1 MRVTVTATIHHP
13 QEVVF
18 RTAAYPEKEIEWDP
32 EMKAVEKLTDGPLGK
47 GSRYRGK
54 FKGFGTIEYEFAEFD
69 EPRRFIHQA
78 RVAIGTFQAP
88 VHLRAGERGD
98 QSDPGGRALVE
109 RARVDR
115 LADGEVDAG
124 EAIPAD
130 RRGGRFVP
138 PVEER
143 KLTTREGATQSRERR
158 EIWDECHRGPGR
170 GLMTQ
175 RS

>member
-1 MRVTVTATIHHP
+1 
-13 QEVVF
+13 
-18 RTAAYPEKEIEWDP
+18 
-32 EMKAVEKLTDGPLGK
+32 MKAVEKLTDGPLGK

-69 EPRRFIHQA
+69 RAAPVRPPGSSSDGD
-78 RVAIGTFQAP
+78 VSAP

-98 QSDPGGRALVE
+98 QADPGGRALAE
-109 RARVDR
+109 RARADR

-130 RRGGRFVP
+130 RRGGRSVP

-143 KLTTREGATQSRERR
+143 RLTTREGARLRAGNGVRFGMNVTAVQADVSRLSELDRLYETVKKTEEEIR
-158 EIWDECHRGPGR
+158 E
-170 GLMTQ
+170 
-175 RS
+175 